1 MLNRK
6 KKISF
11 DNLAEIN
18 MTPLIDVLLVL
29 LVILLVTIPAI
40 NQAQN
45 LLNLD
50 LPQNLGTKQ
59 YQKLK
64 SVNLAINQDS
74 VFFIDGKSSTIKE
87 IESYLTKI
95 DDKNIQIQLSIENN
109 VKFFTIALVLDIL
122 QRLNLKNLAFVSKS
136 LN

>member
-6 KKISF
+6 KKINF

-109 VKFFTIALVLDIL
+109 VKFLTIALVLDIL

-136 LN
+136 

>member
-1 MLNRK
+1 MFNQK
-6 KKISF
+6 KKNSF

>member
-6 KKISF
+6 KKINF

-136 LN
+136 

>member
-74 VFFIDGKSSTIKE
+74 VFFIDGKASTIKE
-87 IESYLTKI
+87 LENYLTKI
-95 DDKNIQIQLSIENN
+95 EDKNIQIQLSIENN
-109 VKFFTIALVLDIL
+109 VKFLTIALVLDIL

-136 LN
+136 SN

>member
-6 KKISF
+6 KKINF

-59 YQKLK
+59 YSKLK

-87 IESYLTKI
+87 IESYLAKI

>member
-1 MLNRK
+1 MLNQK
-6 KKISF
+6 KKNSF

-64 SVNLAINQDS
+64 SINLAINQDS

>member
-6 KKISF
+6 KKINF

-64 SVNLAINQDS
+64 SVNLAISQDS

-136 LN
+136 